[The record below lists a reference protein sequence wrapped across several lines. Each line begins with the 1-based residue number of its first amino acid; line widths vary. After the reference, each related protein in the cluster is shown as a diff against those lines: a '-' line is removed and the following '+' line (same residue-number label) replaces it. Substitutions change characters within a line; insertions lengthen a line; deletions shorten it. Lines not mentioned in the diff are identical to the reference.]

1 MRYFM
6 EFFLSHTEDEKMT
19 DKLKSRARQ
28 SSEDLDHPSVQIC
41 CIVVVVSKIYGQ
53 KYFLEKS
60 KKIHYNTMF
69 FRHIIIMVQ

>member
-6 EFFLSHTEDEKMT
+6 EFFLSHTEDKKMT

-28 SSEDLDHPSVQIC
+28 LSEDLDHPSVQIC
-41 CIVVVVSKIYGQ
+41 CIVVVVPKIFGQ
-53 KYFLEKS
+53 KYKIY
-60 KKIHYNTMF
+60 KIHYNTMF